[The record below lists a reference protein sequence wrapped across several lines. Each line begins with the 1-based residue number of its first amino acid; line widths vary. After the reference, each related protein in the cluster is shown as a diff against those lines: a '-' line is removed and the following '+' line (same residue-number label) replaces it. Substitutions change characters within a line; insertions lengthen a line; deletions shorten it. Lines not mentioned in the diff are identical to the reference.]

1 MNIRPIHTEEDYRAA
16 LKNVSALFDNEPVPG
31 TPEGDYFE
39 VLITL
44 IEAYEA
50 KHFPLDLPLD
60 RYTQC
65 AQRLATRCA
74 PNSK

>member
-1 MNIRPIHTEEDYRAA
+1 MNVRPIHNEDDYRAA

-31 TPEGDYFE
+31 TAEGDHFD
-39 VLITL
+39 IMISL

-50 KHFPLDLPLD
+50 
-60 RYTQC
+60 TQLSHPRSM
-65 AQRLATRCA
+65 AQRFASRCA

>member
-16 LKNVSALFDNEPVPG
+16 LKNVSGLFDNEPVPG

-50 KHFPLDLPLD
+50 KHFPLDLP
-60 RYTQC
+60 
-65 AQRLATRCA
+65 
-74 PNSK
+74 